1 MCQICV
7 DIVKGKMTF
16 KEALSALG
24 ELVVANKDDFSK
36 KEHFIKVAER
46 ISDMEN
52 LEKDSR
58 ETD

>member
-36 KEHFIKVAER
+36 KEHFMEVAEK
-46 ISDMEN
+46 IIDMEE
-52 LEKDSR
+52 LDRDSR